1 MGASF
6 VRLANHHFRR
16 GHAAFVVALAAILGI
31 AVAGPSA
38 AQSAYPSMV
47 EPRIDAEYTR
57 LIRETTT
64 EPFFMTPL
72 VDHLPESD
80 VPTPLDHFGTI
91 AGATDVLHYPEEIYG
106 YMRAV
111 AAVSDRV
118 EVLTIGESE
127 EGREHVLV
135 IVADEDTLA
144 NIDTYKENLR
154 RLGDPR
160 NLTEAEAQELI
171 GTSKPI
177 YWATGSIHSTET
189 GSPEM
194 LMELVYRLATGESE
208 FIRAIRDNLIFMTMP
223 VTEVDGRAKEVDVAM
238 APRID
243 PDGNYPSRLL
253 YWGKYVA
260 HDNNRDGM
268 SLSLKLS
275 QIATRTFLEYQPT
288 VFHDLH
294 ESASHLYVSTGR
306 GPYNAWIDPLV
317 VSEWN
322 NLAHKEVKDMT
333 AFGVPGVYTHD
344 FYDGWAPNYM
354 FWVAHLHNSI
364 GRFYETQGSGNASER
379 ILRTNVDRSWSRPN
393 TPLRETVWNIRNN
406 NNLQQS
412 ALLIGLN
419 NVATNKEEFLRNYWI
434 KSVRSVAKATAEGP
448 AAYVFPAADPRLG
461 QQARLLSLLQRH
473 GFEVHRATGAF
484 NAEGTDYAA
493 GSYVVRM
500 DQPYSRGADMLLDT
514 QYYNPLEI
522 PPYDDVGW
530 THGPLYNVETVRV
543 EDPAIL
549 GVSMTMAD
557 ELVTAPAGVSGAA
570 DATAFLVNY
579 NADNNLT
586 SFRFANPDI
595 DIEAAE
601 AAFEANGEDYGAGSF
616 IIATQGNAGDLRDR
630 LASATA
636 DFRFRAVGVTDVPDV
651 ATHPVRTPRV
661 AIMHTWQTTQT
672 EGWIRVGFDE
682 VGVPYDYISVHEVRD
697 NPSLRDNYDVI
708 VFGPSSANA
717 LSIVNGL
724 QGSNPMPWMK
734 TDVTPNLGAAASTE
748 DMRGGLGLEGVVN
761 LKNFVEDGGLFV
773 AIGNSVSLPT
783 HFGLAG
789 NVSVRQTQDLW
800 ARGGVYR
807 TQKADRSSPLGYG
820 YGDELGVYFN
830 SGPVLAQGGG
840 GRGRGGG
847 RGGAARGGDR
857 AAGDTT
863 ERNTGRGGDS
873 IIQGRPRDMGEA
885 GAAAFRAEAPP
896 VGGRG
901 GRGGGDP
908 VTPRV
913 RTVFRFPTS
922 VDNLLISGGLMNGQQ
937 MTGAPALVDAPLG
950 DGHVVLFSFNPFW
963 RSQTVG
969 SYALVFNALMHFD
982 NLDASTRRAPVPAPE
997 EAQQ

>member
-1 MGASF
+1 MSASS
-6 VRLANHHFRR
+6 VRLAFEHLRPRR
-16 GHAAFVVALAAILGI
+16 TVVVFALVAVVGI
-31 AVAGPSA
+31 GFAGRST
-38 AQSAYPSMV
+38 AQSPNEQMR
-47 EPRIDAEYTR
+47 EPRIDEEYTR
-57 LIRETTT
+57 LIREITT

-80 VPTPLDHFGTI
+80 VPTPLDHFGVI
-91 AGATDVLHYPEEIYG
+91 AGATDILHYPEEIYG

-111 AAVSDRV
+111 AAASDRV

-127 EGREHVLV
+127 EGREHILV
-135 IVADEDTLA
+135 IVADAETLA
-144 NIDTYKENLR
+144 NIDQYKENLR

-171 GTSKPI
+171 GSSKPI
-177 YWATGSIHSTET
+177 YWVTGSIHSTET

-194 LMELVYRLATGESE
+194 LMELVYRLATGESA
-208 FIRAIRDNLIFMTMP
+208 FIREIRDKLTFMTMP
-223 VTEVDGRAKEVDVAM
+223 VTEVDGRAKEVDVVM

-243 PDGNYPSRLL
+243 PDGNYPTRLL
-253 YWGKYVA
+253 YWGEYVA

-275 QIATRTFLEYQPT
+275 QIATATFLEYQPT

-294 ESASHLYVSTGR
+294 ESASHLYISTGR
-306 GPYNAWIDPLV
+306 GPYNAWIDPIV
-317 VSEWN
+317 ISEWN
-322 NLAHKEVKDMT
+322 TLAYKEVKDMT
-333 AFGVPGVYTHD
+333 AFGVPGVYTYD
-344 FYDGWAPNYM
+344 YYDGWAPNYM

-364 GRFYETQGSGNASER
+364 GRFYETQGSGNASTR

-419 NVATNKEEFLRNYWI
+419 NVATNKEEFLHNYWL
-434 KSVRSVAKATAEGP
+434 KSVRSVAKATTEGP
-448 AAYVFPAADPRLG
+448 AAYVFPVSDPRPG

-473 GFEVHRATGAF
+473 GFEVHRAEGAF
-484 NAEGTDYAA
+484 SAEGNDYGA
-493 GSYVVRM
+493 GSYIVRM
-500 DQPYSRGADMLLDT
+500 DQPYSRGADMLLDV

-522 PPYDDVGW
+522 APYDDVGW

-549 GVSMTMAD
+549 DLPMTMLT
-557 ELVTAPAGVSGAA
+557 ELATAPASLSGVA
-570 DATAFLVNY
+570 DATAYVVNY

-595 DIEAAE
+595 AIEAAE
-601 AAFEANGEDYGAGSF
+601 ASFEIDGETYNAGSF
-616 IIATQGNAGDLRDR
+616 VIPVQGNPDDLRER
-630 LASATA
+630 LGDAVSEY
-636 DFRFRAVGVTDVPDV
+636 RFKAVGVPTSPDVP
-651 ATHPVRTPRV
+651 THPVRVPRIAV
-661 AIMHTWQTTQT
+661 MHTWQTTQT
-672 EGWIRVGFDE
+672 EGWIRVAFDE

-697 NPSLRDNYDVI
+697 NPNLIERYDAI
-708 VFGPSSANA
+708 IFGPSSGNA

-724 QGSNPMPWMK
+724 QGNRPMPWMK
-734 TDVTPNLGAAASTE
+734 TEVTPNLGAVASTE

-761 LKNFVEDGGLFV
+761 LKNFIEAGGLFIT
-773 AIGNSVSLPT
+773 IGNSASLPT

-789 NVSVRQTQDLW
+789 NVSIRATDDLW
-800 ARGGVYR
+800 ARGGVFR
-807 TQKADRSSPLGYG
+807 AQKADRTSPLGYG

-830 SGPVLAQGGG
+830 SGPVLALGGGGRRGFGGGRG
-840 GRGRGGG
+840 GRGRG
-847 RGGAARGGDR
+847 AR
-857 AAGDTT
+857 AEGDTT
-863 ERNTGRGGDS
+863 AHSTGRGPEN

-885 GAAAFRAEAPP
+885 GAAEFRAENPP
-896 VGGRG
+896 GGGGRG
-901 GRGGGDP
+901 GRRGGAPTG
-908 VTPRV
+908 PRV
-913 RTVFRFPTS
+913 RTVFRFPTA
-922 VDNLLISGGLMNGQQ
+922 VDELLISGGLMNGQQ

-963 RSQTVG
+963 RSETLG

-982 NLDASTRRAPVPAPE
+982 NLDAGVRRGPATE
-997 EAQQ
+997 EGS

>member
-1 MGASF
+1 MSTSSIRWAT
-6 VRLANHHFRR
+6 RR
-16 GHAAFVVALAAILGI
+16 RRPGRALFALALTAVLGV
-31 AVAGPSA
+31 AVAGPSI
-38 AQSAYPSMV
+38 AQSADDRML
-47 EPRIDAEYTR
+47 EPRIDEEYTR

-72 VDHLPESD
+72 VDHMPESD

-91 AGATDVLHYPEEIYG
+91 AGATDVLHYPAEIYG

-111 AAVSDRV
+111 AAASDRV

-127 EGREHVLV
+127 EGREHILV

-144 NIDTYKENLR
+144 NIDEYKERLR

-171 GTSKPI
+171 GSSKPI

-208 FIRAIRDNLIFMTMP
+208 FIREIRDNLIFMTMP

-238 APRID
+238 APRLD
-243 PDGNYPSRLL
+243 PDGNYPTRLL

-268 SLSLKLS
+268 SLSLRLQ

-306 GPYNAWIDPLV
+306 GPYNAWIDPIV

-364 GRFYETQGSGNASER
+364 GRFYETQGSGNASTR

-419 NVATNKEEFLRNYWI
+419 NVASNKEEFLRNYWI
-434 KSVRSVAKATAEGP
+434 KSVRSVAKARAEGP
-448 AAYVFPAADPRLG
+448 AAYVFPASDPRLG

-473 GFEVHRATGAF
+473 GFEVHRADAAF
-484 NAEGTDYAA
+484 RANDTDFNT

-530 THGPLYNVETVRV
+530 THGPLYNAETVRV
-543 EDPAIL
+543 EDAAIL
-549 GVSMTMAD
+549 DIPMTLLTEPAA
-557 ELVTAPAGVSGAA
+557 APASVSGVA
-570 DATAFLVNY
+570 DATAFVVNY
-579 NADNNLT
+579 AADNNLT
-586 SFRFANPDI
+586 SFRFANPDLN
-595 DIEAAE
+595 IEAAE
-601 AAFEANGEDYGAGSF
+601 ASFEVDGASYNAGSF
-616 IIATQGNAGDLRDR
+616 IIPARGNPSDLRQR
-630 LASATA
+630 LNAATS
-636 DFRFRAVGVTDVPDV
+636 DFRFRAVGIADLPDV
-651 ATHPVRTPRV
+651 ATHPVRTPRI
-661 AIMHTWQTTQT
+661 AIMHTWHRTFAAPTT
-672 EGWIRVGFDE
+672 
-682 VGVPYDYISVHEVRD
+682 
-697 NPSLRDNYDVI
+697 
-708 VFGPSSANA
+708 PSSSA
-717 LSIVNGL
+717 
-724 QGSNPMPWMK
+724 
-734 TDVTPNLGAAASTE
+734 
-748 DMRGGLGLEGVVN
+748 
-761 LKNFVEDGGLFV
+761 
-773 AIGNSVSLPT
+773 
-783 HFGLAG
+783 
-789 NVSVRQTQDLW
+789 
-800 ARGGVYR
+800 
-807 TQKADRSSPLGYG
+807 
-820 YGDELGVYFN
+820 
-830 SGPVLAQGGG
+830 
-840 GRGRGGG
+840 
-847 RGGAARGGDR
+847 
-857 AAGDTT
+857 
-863 ERNTGRGGDS
+863 
-873 IIQGRPRDMGEA
+873 
-885 GAAAFRAEAPP
+885 
-896 VGGRG
+896 
-901 GRGGGDP
+901 
-908 VTPRV
+908 PRV
-913 RTVFRFPTS
+913 PTRSASSTACGARTRCR
-922 VDNLLISGGLMNGQQ
+922 G
-937 MTGAPALVDAPLG
+937 
-950 DGHVVLFSFNPFW
+950 
-963 RSQTVG
+963 
-969 SYALVFNALMHFD
+969 
-982 NLDASTRRAPVPAPE
+982 
-997 EAQQ
+997 

>member
-1 MGASF
+1 MTSLVSPATEPS
-6 VRLANHHFRR
+6 RR
-16 GHAAFVVALAAILGI
+16 RRVALSLALAMLFGMVIAAPS
-31 AVAGPSA
+31 VAQAPD
-38 AQSAYPSMV
+38 PKLV
-47 EPRIDAEYTR
+47 EPNVDAEYTR

-72 VDHLPESD
+72 VDHLPDSD

-91 AGATDVLHYPEEIYG
+91 AGATDVLHYPAEIYG

-111 AAVSDRV
+111 AAASDRV

-127 EGREHVLV
+127 EGREHILV
-135 IVADEDTLA
+135 IVADEQTLA
-144 NIDTYKENLR
+144 DIDDYKERLR

-171 GTSKPI
+171 GTAKPI
-177 YWATGSIHSTET
+177 YWATGAIHSTET

-208 FIRAIRDNLIFMTMP
+208 FIREIRDNLIFMTMP

-243 PDGNYPSRLL
+243 PDGNYPTRLL

-268 SLSLKLS
+268 SLSLRLS

-306 GPYNAWIDPLV
+306 GPYNAWVDPIV
-317 VSEWN
+317 ISEWN

-354 FWVAHLHNSI
+354 FWVAHMHNSI

-419 NVATNKEEFLRNYWI
+419 NVATNREEFLRNYWL
-434 KSVRSVAKATAEGP
+434 KSVRSVAKARAEGP
-448 AAYVFPAADPRLG
+448 AAYVFPAADPRPG

-473 GFEVHRATGAF
+473 GFEVHRADASF
-484 NAEGTDYAA
+484 SAEGNDYDA

-514 QYYNPLEI
+514 QYYNPIEV

-543 EDPAIL
+543 EDPAVL
-549 GVSMTMAD
+549 DASMTLLT
-557 ELVTAPAGVSGAA
+557 ELAEASASISGPA
-570 DATAFLVNY
+570 DATVFVINY
-579 NADNNLT
+579 NADNNLA
-586 SFRFANPDI
+586 SFRFAHPDI
-595 DIEAAE
+595 SIEAAE
-601 AAFEANGEDYGAGSF
+601 ESFDVDGASYNAGSF
-616 IIATQGNAGDLRDR
+616 IITAQGNSGDLRA
-630 LASATA
+630 LLNSAASE
-636 DFRFRAVGVTDVPDV
+636 FRFQAAGFSEAPNV
-651 ATHPVRTPRV
+651 ATHPVRAPRV
-661 AIMHTWQTTQT
+661 AVMHTWQTTQS
-672 EGWIRVGFDE
+672 EGWIRVGLDE
-682 VGVPYDYISVHEVRD
+682 VGVPYDYISVHEARD
-697 NPSLRDNYDVI
+697 NANLRDSYDVI
-708 VFGPSSANA
+708 VFGPSNANA
-717 LSIVNGL
+717 LSIVNGM
-724 QGSNPMPWMK
+724 QGPNPMPWMK
-734 TDVTPNLGAAASTE
+734 TDVTPNLGAVDSTE
-748 DMRGGLGLEGVVN
+748 DMRGGLELEGVIN
-761 LKNFVEDGGLFV
+761 LKNFVEQGGLLV
-773 AIGNSVSLPT
+773 TIGNSASLPT

-789 NVSVRQTQDLW
+789 NLSIRQTQDLW

-830 SGPVLAQGGG
+830 SGPVFAQGGG
-840 GRGRGGG
+840 GFRGRGG
-847 RGGAARGGDR
+847 RGGARGGDR
-857 AAGDTT
+857 VAGDTT
-863 ERNTGRGGDS
+863 TRNSGRGGDS
-873 IIQGRPRDMGEA
+873 VIQGRPRDLGEA
-885 GAAAFRAEAPP
+885 GAAAFRSEMEPAG
-896 VGGRG
+896 GGRG
-901 GRGGGDP
+901 GAPTGTRL
-908 VTPRV
+908 
-913 RTVFRFPTS
+913 RTVFRFPTD
-922 VDNLLISGGLMNGQQ
+922 VEDLLISGGLMNGQQ
-937 MTGAPALVDAPLG
+937 MTGAPALIDAPLG

-963 RSQTVG
+963 RSQTLG

-982 NLDASTRRAPVPAPE
+982 SLDAGRRPATAPE
-997 EAQQ
+997 EARQ